1 MVLQR
6 KDDVCEREKERDVGC
21 ALVHVGYLER
31 ARERFG
37 YAEANLL
44 QYNIHEGRRMNVN
57 NSMRVVSITSI
68 LILY

>member
-31 ARERFG
+31 ARERFDFF
-37 YAEANLL
+37 
-44 QYNIHEGRRMNVN
+44 
-57 NSMRVVSITSI
+57 VVIFSSS
-68 LILY
+68 